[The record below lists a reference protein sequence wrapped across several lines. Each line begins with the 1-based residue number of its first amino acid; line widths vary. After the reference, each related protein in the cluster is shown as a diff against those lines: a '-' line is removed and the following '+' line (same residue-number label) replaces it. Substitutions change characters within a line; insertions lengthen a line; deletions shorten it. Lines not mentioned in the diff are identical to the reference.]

1 MQLISFIISV
11 LDEQETIGI
20 LCDEIRDNIPKG
32 YDYQIVLIDDGSHD
46 DSYAKMCLLA
56 KRDKKV
62 QVVKFQRN
70 FGKAAAIQKG
80 FELAKGDVLIT
91 MDADLQDNPKEIS
104 KFLDKLDEGYD
115 MASGW
120 KKKRFDPLGKT
131 LPSKLFNFMVSR
143 FFGMKLHDYNCG
155 FKAYK
160 RVVVENLNIYGEM
173 HRYIPVL
180 AKSKGFTCGEVI
192 VEHRKRE
199 HGKSKY
205 GLERYLR
212 GFLDFLTIR
221 VITKYKRSPIYFFGG
236 IGSLLTLAGVGVCCY
251 LVYIK
256 YILVEGIS
264 GRPLLMLGVLLSVIG
279 VQFISIGL
287 ICELMVHL
295 KDSKSEGVVVDNFVN
310 FED

>member
-1 MQLISFIISV
+1 M
-11 LDEQETIGI
+11 
-20 LCDEIRDNIPKG
+20 CDEIRQNIPDG
-32 YDYQIVLIDDGSHD
+32 FDYNIIFIDDGSKD
-46 DSYAKMCLLA
+46 ASFARMCELA
-56 KRDKKV
+56 GQDKKV
-62 QVVKFQRN
+62 QVIKFQRN

-80 FELAKGDVLIT
+80 FDIAKGDVVIT
-91 MDADLQDNPKEIS
+91 MDADLQDNPKEI
-104 KFLDKLDEGYD
+104 KNFLQKLDEGYD

-131 LPSKLFNFMVSR
+131 LPSKLFNFVVSR
-143 FFGMKLHDYNCG
+143 FFGMRLHDYNCG

-160 RVVVENLNIYGEM
+160 KKVVKNLNIYGEM

-180 AKSKGFTCGEVI
+180 AKSLGFSCGEVI

-205 GLERYLR
+205 GFERYLR

-236 IGSLLTLAGVGVCCY
+236 IGFLLTLAGVGICLY

-256 YILVEGIS
+256 YFLVEGIS

-287 ICELMVHL
+287 ICELMVYL
-295 KDSKSEGVVVDNFVN
+295 KGGKSDGVVVDKFIN